1 MNEAFLREAIRLSLE
16 KMEAGEGGPFGAV
29 VVQNGTIVGRGWNR
43 VTSANDP
50 TAHAEI
56 VAIRDACDRLK
67 VFSLAGCEIYTSC
80 EPCPMC
86 FAAIYWARL
95 ARIYYAA
102 SGQDAAAAG
111 FDDCEFCRQLA
122 LPPGSRSLPMIQG
135 LQDEAREAFQAW
147 MRKADRIPY

>member
-1 MNEAFLREAIRLSLE
+1 
-16 KMEAGEGGPFGAV
+16 
-29 VVQNGTIVGRGWNR
+29 
-43 VTSANDP
+43 
-50 TAHAEI
+50 
-56 VAIRDACDRLK
+56 
-67 VFSLAGCEIYTSC
+67 
-80 EPCPMC
+80 MC

-95 ARIYYAA
+95 ARIYYDA